1 MAGSRPGRG
10 EVQACASLNQRADLG
25 GGTTSPVAT
34 KDKSLAETNKPAAA
48 RLPICGIG
56 KEDPMTDPQTFD
68 LDDLDKRRNE
78 IIRKLKGDG
87 YDIEEIWAIL
97 VRALAV
103 AVVGNAETEEKLAE
117 MMELTKQ
124 TIEEDAREWLKFS
137 QEVQKSAMTRSS
149 LN

>member
-1 MAGSRPGRG
+1 
-10 EVQACASLNQRADLG
+10 
-25 GGTTSPVAT
+25 
-34 KDKSLAETNKPAAA
+34 
-48 RLPICGIG
+48 
-56 KEDPMTDPQTFD
+56 MTDPQTFD

-103 AVVGNAETEEKLAE
+103 AVVGNAQTEQKLVE

-137 QEVQKSAMTRSS
+137 QEVQKGAKTSSAF
-149 LN
+149 N

>member
-1 MAGSRPGRG
+1 
-10 EVQACASLNQRADLG
+10 
-25 GGTTSPVAT
+25 
-34 KDKSLAETNKPAAA
+34 
-48 RLPICGIG
+48 
-56 KEDPMTDPQTFD
+56 MTHPQTFD

-78 IIRKLKGDG
+78 ILRELEGDG
-87 YDIEEIWAIL
+87 YDIQEIWAIL

-137 QEVQKSAMTRSS
+137 QEVQKSAMTSS
-149 LN
+149 ALN

>member
-1 MAGSRPGRG
+1 MA
-10 EVQACASLNQRADLG
+10 
-25 GGTTSPVAT
+25 
-34 KDKSLAETNKPAAA
+34 
-48 RLPICGIG
+48 
-56 KEDPMTDPQTFD
+56 DPQTFD

-103 AVVGNAETEEKLAE
+103 AVVGNARTEEKLAE
-117 MMELTKQ
+117 MIELTKQ
-124 TIEEDAREWLKFS
+124 TIEEGAREWLKFS
-137 QEVQKSAMTRSS
+137 REVQKGAKTSSA